1 MGIIAVYVDDVI
13 IAASSDEF
21 MKKIKCDLM
30 AVFKMKD
37 EGSLHYCLG
46 IEFIQ
51 KEDFSIFMSQ
61 KRSSEK
67 ILKDYAMQDCNVVKS
82 PMDHKLQLL
91 KSSEPS
97 DPKIPYRA
105 LIGSLMYLSIT
116 TRPDIT
122 FAVNYLSQFNSCYIG
137 KLQKEFFGI
146 SKER

>member
-51 KEDFSIFMSQ
+51 KEDFSIFRKDHQKKSLKTMLCKIVMSSNPQ
-61 KRSSEK
+61 W
-67 ILKDYAMQDCNVVKS
+67 
-82 PMDHKLQLL
+82 
-91 KSSEPS
+91 
-97 DPKIPYRA
+97 
-105 LIGSLMYLSIT
+105 T
-116 TRPDIT
+116 T
-122 FAVNYLSQFNSCYIG
+122 SC
-137 KLQKEFFGI
+137 
-146 SKER
+146 SC

>member
-51 KEDFSIFMSQ
+51 KEEISIFMSQ

-82 PMDHKLQLL
+82 PMDHKL
-91 KSSEPS
+91 
-97 DPKIPYRA
+97 
-105 LIGSLMYLSIT
+105 
-116 TRPDIT
+116 
-122 FAVNYLSQFNSCYIG
+122 
-137 KLQKEFFGI
+137 
-146 SKER
+146 